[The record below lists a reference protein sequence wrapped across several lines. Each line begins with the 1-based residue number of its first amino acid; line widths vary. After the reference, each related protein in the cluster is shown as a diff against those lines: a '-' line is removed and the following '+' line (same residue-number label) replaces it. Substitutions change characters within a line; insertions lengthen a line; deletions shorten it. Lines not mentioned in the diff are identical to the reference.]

1 VTFGK
6 ERQLFVLA
14 DLYEAYALH
23 CEGSTREAILE
34 AESCVGKRTLDVF
47 QIFTKLQAW
56 GLLPD
61 CLSVMT
67 MFNRCVQVQN
77 VRHP

>member
-1 VTFGK
+1 MTFGK

-56 GLLPD
+56 
-61 CLSVMT
+61 
-67 MFNRCVQVQN
+67 
-77 VRHP
+77 